1 MYSVTKWMLVAA
13 LIGVNGDA
21 IARAQANDLD
31 SVADLR
37 TNGITSP
44 EGAFQERDGRF
55 LHEEGLSGTP
65 GSIGYKKNVRAF
77 RPGTFACGEVVG
89 GYTVSCTTTPPTKTT
104 VSAPE
109 IDTSVAVGGAMF
121 MVGCLAILHGRKRR
135 LADGP
140 VGGGPTRAQQMRAGT
155 KRD

>member
-1 MYSVTKWMLVAA
+1 MPEQINPNGDVSPQGTVFEARAVCLKSAPDRAHVARKREDLEMYSVTKWMLVAA

-65 GSIGYKKNVRAF
+65 G
-77 RPGTFACGEVVG
+77 
-89 GYTVSCTTTPPTKTT
+89 
-104 VSAPE
+104 
-109 IDTSVAVGGAMF
+109 
-121 MVGCLAILHGRKRR
+121 
-135 LADGP
+135 
-140 VGGGPTRAQQMRAGT
+140 
-155 KRD
+155 